1 MAKIEIVVDDVQVMI
16 KRAEA
21 SAEAR
26 DAILE
31 LAQKEKDG
39 PYKPGERYCSEIA
52 KTLKTLADLYD
63 KRAEGETATA
73 DAMAMNAVYKE
84 LGITK

>member
-1 MAKIEIVVDDVQVMI
+1 MAKVEIVVDDVQEMI

-21 SAEAR
+21 SAKAR

-31 LAQKEKDG
+31 LAKKEKEG
-39 PYKPGERYCSEIA
+39 PYKPGERYCSEIT
-52 KTLKTLADLYD
+52 KTLRALADLYD
-63 KRAEGETATA
+63 KRAEGESATA